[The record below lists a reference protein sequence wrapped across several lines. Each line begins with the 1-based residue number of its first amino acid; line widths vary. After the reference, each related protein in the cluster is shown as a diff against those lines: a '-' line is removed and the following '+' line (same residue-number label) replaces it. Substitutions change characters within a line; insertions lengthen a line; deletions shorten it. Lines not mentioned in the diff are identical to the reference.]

1 MVDNIKIVGNINSIS
16 TVSRYSSEDTNLIQS
31 NRIQENFGG
40 ENDYI
45 EYYVYDIGG
54 NLLNTNYNYLNY
66 KLPSNTGLTP
76 GTTSPVNTTGNI
88 QIEDVGVVSTL
99 STSTSSLYPII
110 EIDPVQDL
118 KNLGYSLVR

>member
-76 GTTSPVNTTGNI
+76 GTTSPVNTT
-88 QIEDVGVVSTL
+88 
-99 STSTSSLYPII
+99 
-110 EIDPVQDL
+110 
-118 KNLGYSLVR
+118 